1 MKNLLIIFSLL
12 LLSSFLTSCTQP
24 NGTKY
29 VGEYKDGKRHGQ
41 GTFTHT
47 DGGKFV
53 GEWKDDK
60 PNGQGTFTHYTG
72 KKYVGEWKDGK
83 PNGQGTTTFLDGGKY
98 VGEYK
103 DGRMNG
109 QGTFTHGKGKY
120 EGQKYVGEYKDD
132 KRWNGIYYDKNEN
145 GNIIVKFVN
154 GVKQVDLTKEHKIPE
169 PDATKESQSLL
180 VIPFSV
186 DYPTNFGT
194 PVKGWGIKF
203 NSRMN
208 KTISFDPKFRQ
219 DYLVVEME
227 PGDYIGSKF
236 IHPDYEG
243 NDYIYGSYP
252 RNRKDLDKSK
262 RKNLR
267 HLSFKLVNKNIK
279 IADFRFTYWQ
289 QLGNDGGCC
298 SYYGII
304 ESIDDM
310 VKNRTLDKI
319 SKLENFEKWK
329 FDGKVQPNEIPVVK
343 LSGYTSHSAPATSNV
358 FVLKEISS
366 NICDP
371 EYASGSWSKF
381 DICITSL
388 EFSKGDIVTFGHSKE
403 EYEIREAKVLK
414 KSESGN
420 IEDGYIYMEKEW
432 AIRVLYK
439 GTEFKI
445 TQKPF
450 HLILSGDGNIQGI
463 VLNKAVGFIISPGMS
478 VRRVR

>member
-1 MKNLLIIFSLL
+1 MGNPKPLIGNQVKHLLIIFSLL

-83 PNGQGTTTFLDGGKY
+83 PNGQGTTTFLDGSKY

-227 PGDYIGSKF
+227 PGDYTGSKF

-267 HLSFKLVNKNIK
+267 RLSFKLVNKNIK

-329 FDGKVQPNEIPVVK
+329 FTD
-343 LSGYTSHSAPATSNV
+343 
-358 FVLKEISS
+358 
-366 NICDP
+366 
-371 EYASGSWSKF
+371 
-381 DICITSL
+381 
-388 EFSKGDIVTFGHSKE
+388 
-403 EYEIREAKVLK
+403 
-414 KSESGN
+414 
-420 IEDGYIYMEKEW
+420 
-432 AIRVLYK
+432 
-439 GTEFKI
+439 
-445 TQKPF
+445 
-450 HLILSGDGNIQGI
+450 
-463 VLNKAVGFIISPGMS
+463 
-478 VRRVR
+478 

>member
-1 MKNLLIIFSLL
+1 MKKMIFIVICLA
-12 LLSSFLTSCTQP
+12 LSGCA
-24 NGTKY
+24 
-29 VGEYKDGKRHGQ
+29 GKRL
-41 GTFTHT
+41 
-47 DGGKFV
+47 
-53 GEWKDDK
+53 
-60 PNGQGTFTHYTG
+60 P
-72 KKYVGEWKDGK
+72 
-83 PNGQGTTTFLDGGKY
+83 P
-98 VGEYK
+98 
-103 DGRMNG
+103 
-109 QGTFTHGKGKY
+109 
-120 EGQKYVGEYKDD
+120 
-132 KRWNGIYYDKNEN
+132 
-145 GNIIVKFVN
+145 
-154 GVKQVDLTKEHKIPE
+154 

-227 PGDYIGSKF
+227 PGDYTGSKF

-319 SKLENFEKWK
+319 SKLENFEKW
-329 FDGKVQPNEIPVVK
+329 
-343 LSGYTSHSAPATSNV
+343 
-358 FVLKEISS
+358 
-366 NICDP
+366 
-371 EYASGSWSKF
+371 
-381 DICITSL
+381 
-388 EFSKGDIVTFGHSKE
+388 EFTD
-403 EYEIREAKVLK
+403 
-414 KSESGN
+414 
-420 IEDGYIYMEKEW
+420 
-432 AIRVLYK
+432 
-439 GTEFKI
+439 
-445 TQKPF
+445 
-450 HLILSGDGNIQGI
+450 
-463 VLNKAVGFIISPGMS
+463 
-478 VRRVR
+478 

>member
-1 MKNLLIIFSLL
+1 
-12 LLSSFLTSCTQP
+12 
-24 NGTKY
+24 
-29 VGEYKDGKRHGQ
+29 
-41 GTFTHT
+41 
-47 DGGKFV
+47 
-53 GEWKDDK
+53 
-60 PNGQGTFTHYTG
+60 
-72 KKYVGEWKDGK
+72 
-83 PNGQGTTTFLDGGKY
+83 
-98 VGEYK
+98 
-103 DGRMNG
+103 
-109 QGTFTHGKGKY
+109 
-120 EGQKYVGEYKDD
+120 
-132 KRWNGIYYDKNEN
+132 
-145 GNIIVKFVN
+145 VN

-329 FDGKVQPNEIPVVK
+329 FTD
-343 LSGYTSHSAPATSNV
+343 
-358 FVLKEISS
+358 
-366 NICDP
+366 
-371 EYASGSWSKF
+371 
-381 DICITSL
+381 
-388 EFSKGDIVTFGHSKE
+388 
-403 EYEIREAKVLK
+403 
-414 KSESGN
+414 
-420 IEDGYIYMEKEW
+420 
-432 AIRVLYK
+432 
-439 GTEFKI
+439 
-445 TQKPF
+445 
-450 HLILSGDGNIQGI
+450 
-463 VLNKAVGFIISPGMS
+463 
-478 VRRVR
+478 

>member
-1 MKNLLIIFSLL
+1 MW
-12 LLSSFLTSCTQP
+12 
-24 NGTKY
+24 NGT
-29 VGEYKDGKRHGQ
+29 
-41 GTFTHT
+41 
-47 DGGKFV
+47 
-53 GEWKDDK
+53 
-60 PNGQGTFTHYTG
+60 
-72 KKYVGEWKDGK
+72 
-83 PNGQGTTTFLDGGKY
+83 
-98 VGEYK
+98 
-103 DGRMNG
+103 
-109 QGTFTHGKGKY
+109 
-120 EGQKYVGEYKDD
+120 
-132 KRWNGIYYDKNEN
+132 IYDKD
-145 GNIIVKFVN
+145 GNIIKKVVN
-154 GVKQVDLTKEHKIPE
+154 GIKQVDLTKEHKIPE

-227 PGDYIGSKF
+227 PGDYTGSKF

-319 SKLENFEKWK
+319 SKLENFEKW
-329 FDGKVQPNEIPVVK
+329 
-343 LSGYTSHSAPATSNV
+343 
-358 FVLKEISS
+358 
-366 NICDP
+366 
-371 EYASGSWSKF
+371 
-381 DICITSL
+381 
-388 EFSKGDIVTFGHSKE
+388 EFTD
-403 EYEIREAKVLK
+403 
-414 KSESGN
+414 
-420 IEDGYIYMEKEW
+420 
-432 AIRVLYK
+432 
-439 GTEFKI
+439 
-445 TQKPF
+445 
-450 HLILSGDGNIQGI
+450 
-463 VLNKAVGFIISPGMS
+463 
-478 VRRVR
+478 